1 MDMEILNNLDVK
13 MSALPFDNNPAYLRG
28 NFQIEP
34 IAGLLKQ
41 HVELVCFL
49 LIAVFFIGNAF
60 VENSEK
66 EQVLSNPQ
74 KNDFFYIDY
83 RAIDPTSDARFRY
96 VPMKLLNIENG
107 TYTFKVGNIAH
118 TAPVSPNQHAKFD
131 KALLLR
137 NYYRVDNLVLDEAQV
152 NKLVSS
158 GAIYDARRPRNIYIG
173 GWMVLHL
180 NELVPE

>member
-41 HVELVCFL
+41 HAELVCFL

-66 EQVLSNPQ
+66 ERVLSNPQ
-74 KNDFFYIDY
+74 KMIFSI
-83 RAIDPTSDARFRY
+83 
-96 VPMKLLNIENG
+96 
-107 TYTFKVGNIAH
+107 
-118 TAPVSPNQHAKFD
+118 
-131 KALLLR
+131 
-137 NYYRVDNLVLDEAQV
+137 
-152 NKLVSS
+152 
-158 GAIYDARRPRNIYIG
+158 
-173 GWMVLHL
+173 
-180 NELVPE
+180 